1 MVRLASVSS
10 NGSISNCPIE
20 AFQNSVYS
28 ARELDQ
34 SILPGIKGTYDRVTC
49 NVKMEEDIEEA
60 VMAIPA
66 GDEEHQEIRLAID
79 EFEEGVNV
87 EIFNISL
94 INLIYD
100 KFLFE
105 LLTQ

>member
-1 MVRLASVSS
+1 
-10 NGSISNCPIE
+10 
-20 AFQNSVYS
+20 
-28 ARELDQ
+28 
-34 SILPGIKGTYDRVTC
+34 
-49 NVKMEEDIEEA
+49 MEEDIEEA